1 MLRLFRAVIN
11 SCRGFRAAVRSEE
24 AFRQELVVLAVA
36 VPVAFF
42 LAQESWKRLAL
53 IGSLIVLLVVELLNT
68 AIEKLADRV
77 SREQEIHIGKVKDMS
92 SAAVGLTILLAA
104 VTWVL
109 ALAEWLGF
117 M

>member
-11 SCRGFRAAVRSEE
+11 SCRGFHAAVRSEE

-36 VPVAFF
+36 VPAAF
-42 LAQESWKRLAL
+42 LIAQESWKRLAL
-53 IGSLIVLLVVELLNT
+53 IGSLLLLLVIELLNT

-77 SREQEIHIGKVKDMS
+77 SRENDIHIGKIKDMS

-104 VTWVL
+104 LVWFL
-109 ALAEWLGF
+109 AFAEWLELI
-117 M
+117 